1 MKTCVDLP
9 LFRSSI
15 LLYPPGNIWHYS
27 LAIDVLGEVVAR
39 AGYASLPKI
48 IAQLVTGPLGMKDTT
63 FSVSDA
69 TRLATAYADAEPQP
83 VRMNDPQVVRNDDE
97 VITFSPSRV
106 FDPNSYPSGGV
117 GMIGTARDYLIF
129 LEALRTRNNPILQPE
144 SIELMTKNATGALP
158 APSLDPGWRF
168 GLGFAVLE
176 DPKPTSSPRN
186 PASWRWGGVLWKQFL
201 G

>member
-1 MKTCVDLP
+1 MKPEREWTRTTTNRRLYT
-9 LFRSSI
+9 LRS
-15 LLYPPGNIWHYS
+15 GDS
-27 LAIDVLGEVVAR
+27 LTANEHERFGLIRVH
-39 AGYASLPKI
+39 
-48 IAQLVTGPLGMKDTT
+48 
-63 FSVSDA
+63 A

-144 SIELMTKNATGALP
+144 SIELMTKNAIGALP

-176 DPKPTSSPRN
+176 DPKPTASPRN
-186 PASWRWGGVLWKQFL
+186 PGSWRWGGVLWKQFL

>member
-48 IAQLVTGPLGMKDTT
+48 IAQLVTGPLAMKDTT

-69 TRLATAYADAEPQP
+69 TRLATAYAHADPQQERMNEPQ
-83 VRMNDPQVVRNDDE
+83 VAKNDNE
-97 VITFSPSRV
+97 VINSSPSLV
-106 FDPNSYPSGGV
+106 FTQNCD
-117 GMIGTARDYLIF
+117 
-129 LEALRTRNNPILQPE
+129 
-144 SIELMTKNATGALP
+144 
-158 APSLDPGWRF
+158 
-168 GLGFAVLE
+168 
-176 DPKPTSSPRN
+176 
-186 PASWRWGGVLWKQFL
+186 
-201 G
+201 